1 MKLWSIKG
9 IHIPWNL
16 PSQRILTKPLK
27 PLLERTRGPRR
38 YYGIGYRKGD
48 EDIEGEGDED
58 GGDEAEEEE
67 QNEEVLDEMLL
78 YKTLLLQT
86 LPKLKYM
93 I

>member
-16 PSQRILTKPLK
+16 PSQRILTKLLK

-58 GGDEAEEEE
+58 RGHKAEEEE
-67 QNEEVLDEMLL
+67 EDEEVLDEMLFHN
-78 YKTLLLQT
+78 TLLVQT
-86 LPKLKYM
+86 FPKYKY
-93 I
+93 II